1 MLLNLKPH
9 RTSVLLVYCTSLPLK
24 IELLHPILGP
34 VETAQMHRQVGFLI
48 LYYKPDFIVL
58 FNWCSQLVLIA
69 QIHMTS
75 GMLVKNKCL

>member
-1 MLLNLKPH
+1 M
-9 RTSVLLVYCTSLPLK
+9 
-24 IELLHPILGP
+24 ELLHPILGP

-69 QIHMTS
+69 QIHKFIRPQGCWLKIS
-75 GMLVKNKCL
+75 VSNKVFGR